1 MDLPDQ
7 YSGIGPDLSHH
18 SLSKNV
24 VEGDLM
30 TRNSASIDLV
40 DDVNLSPDDNV
51 EDNDEVNSPYFF
63 ALNSM
68 LYKPVVVKAVVP
80 KEGSLFDSVED
91 VYKVYKNYAAKAGFI
106 VCRGHESKAGGI
118 IVNKEF
124 VCSKEGI
131 KRVELKEF
139 DSLKQDCDDKKVK
152 RKRYEF
158 RTNCKARLYVIIYGD
173 KYKVKTFVEDHNHGF
188 FTAEDRYLQK
198 SHRSMSVA
206 HQYSAIKAS
215 NLNIG
220 PCMSFNFIAEL
231 LGGYENVG
239 ATKTDFKNLS
249 RDIYNYIGKYDAQM
263 IIDKFSVLKERD
275 ENFTFEFKTNT
286 QEEGFKKRLCRIV
299 WRESD
304 EPEEFVRK
312 WNSLLNEYNFD
323 EHKWLN
329 DMFNI
334 KEKWIPAYFRDIPM
348 SVLMNT
354 TSRSESENYFFGHNS
369 NWSSALVHFLF
380 CYESALDQQRNNQ
393 CVLDNNTRTGKTQ
406 LKTRQAV
413 EIEIVASVDSCT
425 GSMKNLGYVKDT
437 DKEWYREFKV
447 DYDEES
453 HSVKCS
459 CLHFERR
466 GLLCRHAF
474 YTLRANSIKKIPKQY
489 LLRRWRKE
497 AVVLPPLGS
506 SYKASG
512 SSGSSISTIYSKVN
526 GIINQCGYDEEKLS
540 KFLEQLSVYESELES
555 STVPQTSASKE
566 QSLSS
571 MIGIPVPPAL
581 KVFPPDTGKNKGG
594 ISGHRFKPSN
604 NDVRIKVAKEDH
616 DFRNCPNNPNRKKLN
631 PKKVIKKT
639 NQKQKT
645 KKNES
650 SKANSQQGADVFNF
664 SSEEDSDC

>member
-7 YSGIGPDLSHH
+7 YSGIGPDISHH
-18 SLSKNV
+18 SLSKIA

-30 TRNSASIDLV
+30 THNSASIDLV

-51 EDNDEVNSPYFF
+51 EDNDEVNSPDFF
-63 ALNSM
+63 TLNSR

-80 KEGSLFDSVED
+80 KEGSSFDIVED
-91 VYKVYKNYAAKAGFI
+91 VYKVYKNYAAEVGFI
-106 VCRGHESKAGGI
+106 VRRGHESKAGGI

-139 DSLKQDCDDKKVK
+139 DSLKQDYDDKKVK
-152 RKRYEF
+152 RKIYEF
-158 RTNCKARLYVIIYGD
+158 RTNCKARLYVIKYGD
-173 KYKVKTFVEDHNHGF
+173 KYKDKTFVEKHNHDF
-188 FTAEDRYLQK
+188 FTAEDIYLQK

-206 HQYSAIKAS
+206 HQYFAIKAS

-249 RDIYNYIGKYDAQM
+249 HDIYNYIGKYDAQM

-286 QEEGFKKRLCRIV
+286 Q
-299 WRESD
+299 
-304 EPEEFVRK
+304 
-312 WNSLLNEYNFD
+312 
-323 EHKWLN
+323 
-329 DMFNI
+329 
-334 KEKWIPAYFRDIPM
+334 
-348 SVLMNT
+348 
-354 TSRSESENYFFGHNS
+354 
-369 NWSSALVHFLF
+369 
-380 CYESALDQQRNNQ
+380 DQQRNNQ
-393 CVLDNNTRTGKTQ
+393 RVLDNNTRTGKPQ

-413 EIEIVASVDSCT
+413 EVQAADFYTLETFYLVQIEIVASVDSCT

-437 DKEWYREFKV
+437 DKEWYGELKV

-466 GLLCRHAF
+466 GLLCHHAF
-474 YTLRANSIKKIPKQY
+474 YTLRANLINKIPKQY

-497 AVVLPPLGS
+497 AVVLPHLGS
-506 SYKASG
+506 SYKASEV
-512 SSGSSISTIYSKVN
+512 YSKVN

-555 STVPQTSASKE
+555 STVPQISVSKE

-571 MIGIPVPPAL
+571 MIDIPVPPAL
-581 KVFPPDTGKNKGG
+581 EVFPPDTGKNKGG
-594 ISGHRFKPSN
+594 ISGHRYKPSN
-604 NDVRIKVAKEDH
+604 NDTRIKAAKEGGKKLRKCRICKKLTDH

-631 PKKVIKKT
+631 HKKVIKKT
-639 NQKQKT
+639 NRKQRT
-645 KKNES
+645 KKNQS
-650 SKANSQQGADVFNF
+650 SKANAKQGADVFNF
-664 SSEEDSDC
+664 SSEENSDC

>member
-7 YSGIGPDLSHH
+7 YFGIGPNLSHH
-18 SLSKNV
+18 SLSKNA

-30 TRNSASIDLV
+30 MHNSASFDLV
-40 DDVNLSPDDNV
+40 DDVNLSTDDNV
-51 EDNDEVNSPYFF
+51 EDNDEVNSIDFF
-63 ALNSM
+63 TLNSR
-68 LYKPVVVKAVVP
+68 LYKLVVIKAVVP
-80 KEGSLFDSVED
+80 KEGSSFDSFED
-91 VYKVYKNYAAKAGFI
+91 VYKVYKNYAAEAGFI
-106 VCRGHESKAGGI
+106 VRRGHESKAGGI

-124 VCSKEGI
+124 VFSKEGI
-131 KRVELKEF
+131 KRVKLKEF

-158 RTNCKARLYVIIYGD
+158 RTNCKARLYVIKSGD
-173 KYKVKTFVEDHNHGF
+173 KYMVKTFVEDHNHGF

-206 HQYSAIKAS
+206 HQYFAIKAS

-231 LGGYENVG
+231 LGGYEN
-239 ATKTDFKNLS
+239 
-249 RDIYNYIGKYDAQM
+249 IGSE
-263 IIDKFSVLKERD
+263 ICE
-275 ENFTFEFKTNT
+275 
-286 QEEGFKKRLCRIV
+286 EEGFKKRLCRIV

-304 EPEEFVRK
+304 EPKEFI
-312 WNSLLNEYNFD
+312 N
-323 EHKWLN
+323 
-329 DMFNI
+329 
-334 KEKWIPAYFRDIPM
+334 KEIIN
-348 SVLMNT
+348 V
-354 TSRSESENYFFGHNS
+354 FF
-369 NWSSALVHFLF
+369 
-380 CYESALDQQRNNQ
+380 
-393 CVLDNNTRTGKTQ
+393 TRTGKPQ

-413 EIEIVASVDSCT
+413 EVQAAEFFTLEAFYLVQIEIVASVDSCT

-437 DKEWYREFKV
+437 DKEWYGEFKV

-506 SYKASG
+506 SYKTSG
-512 SSGSSISTIYSKVN
+512 SSGSSISKVYSKVN
-526 GIINQCGYDEEKLS
+526 EIINQCGYDEEKLS

-555 STVPQTSASKE
+555 STVPQNSPSKE
-566 QSLSS
+566 QSLSF
-571 MIGIPVPPAL
+571 MIGILVPPVVE
-581 KVFPPDTGKNKGG
+581 VFPPNTGKTKGG
-594 ISGHRFKPSN
+594 ISGHRYKPSN
-604 NDVRIKVAKEDH
+604 NDTRIKDAKEDH

-639 NQKQKT
+639 NRKQKT
-645 KKNES
+645 KKNQS
-650 SKANSQQGADVFNF
+650 SKANSKQGADVSNF

>member
-1 MDLPDQ
+1 M
-7 YSGIGPDLSHH
+7 
-18 SLSKNV
+18 V
-24 VEGDLM
+24 GDLM
-30 TRNSASIDLV
+30 THNSASIDLV
-40 DDVNLSPDDNV
+40 DDVNLSTDDNV
-51 EDNDEVNSPYFF
+51 EDNDEVNSPDFF
-63 ALNSM
+63 TLNSM

-91 VYKVYKNYAAKAGFI
+91 VYKVYKNYAAEAGFI
-106 VCRGHESKAGGI
+106 VRRGHESKAGGI

-158 RTNCKARLYVIIYGD
+158 RTNCKARLYVIKYGD

-206 HQYSAIKAS
+206 HQYFAIKAS

-239 ATKTDFKNLS
+239 VIKTDFKN
-249 RDIYNYIGKYDAQM
+249 
-263 IIDKFSVLKERD
+263 LKERD

-286 QEEGFKKRLCRIV
+286 Q
-299 WRESD
+299 
-304 EPEEFVRK
+304 
-312 WNSLLNEYNFD
+312 
-323 EHKWLN
+323 
-329 DMFNI
+329 
-334 KEKWIPAYFRDIPM
+334 
-348 SVLMNT
+348 
-354 TSRSESENYFFGHNS
+354 
-369 NWSSALVHFLF
+369 
-380 CYESALDQQRNNQ
+380 DQQINNQ
-393 CVLDNNTRTGKTQ
+393 RVLDNNTRTGKPQ

-413 EIEIVASVDSCT
+413 EIEIVAFVDSCT
-425 GSMKNLGYVKDT
+425 CSMKNLGYVKDT
-437 DKEWYREFKV
+437 DKEWYGEFKV
-447 DYDEES
+447 DYDEGS

-497 AVVLPPLGS
+497 AVILPPLGS

-512 SSGSSISTIYSKVN
+512 SSGSSISKVYSKVN

-540 KFLEQLSVYESELES
+540 KFLEQLSVYEYELES
-555 STVPQTSASKE
+555 STAPQTSASKE
-566 QSLSS
+566 Q
-571 MIGIPVPPAL
+571 
-581 KVFPPDTGKNKGG
+581 
-594 ISGHRFKPSN
+594 RFIIYDWYS
-604 NDVRIKVAKEDH
+604 
-616 DFRNCPNNPNRKKLN
+616 CP
-631 PKKVIKKT
+631 
-639 NQKQKT
+639 
-645 KKNES
+645 
-650 SKANSQQGADVFNF
+650 
-664 SSEEDSDC
+664 